1 MFALRGCAVRV
12 LFAFLTLSDIG
23 QEGSAAVSDDD
34 SRTRVLEMPG
44 TRGNLA
50 ISGLAA
56 TLLDGIRAGRSWLQ
70 LAADLGLMP
79 GEVYT
84 ELLPLV
90 AARRL
95 VFMDGEFRP
104 VL

>member
-1 MFALRGCAVRV
+1 M
-12 LFAFLTLSDIG
+12 SN
-23 QEGSAAVSDDD
+23 DDA
-34 SRTRVLEMPG
+34 RTRILELRHAPG
-44 TRGNLA
+44 APGDSALSSLA
-50 ISGLAA
+50 R
-56 TLLDGIRAGRSWLQ
+56 TLLDGIRAGQSWLQ

-90 AARRL
+90 GAHL
-95 VFMDGEFRP
+95 IIFKDGEFRP

>member
-1 MFALRGCAVRV
+1 M
-12 LFAFLTLSDIG
+12 
-23 QEGSAAVSDDD
+23 SDDD
-34 SRTRVLEMPG
+34 SRARVLEMPSMPG
-44 TRGNLA
+44 DLA
-50 ISGLAA
+50 ISPLGA
-56 TLLDGIRAGRSWLQ
+56 TLLASIRAGHSWLD

-90 AARRL
+90 AARHL
-95 VFMDGEFRP
+95 VFMDGEFQP

>member
-1 MFALRGCAVRV
+1 M
-12 LFAFLTLSDIG
+12 SN
-23 QEGSAAVSDDD
+23 DDP
-34 SRTRVLEMPG
+34 RARILEMPHAPG
-44 TRGNLA
+44 VPRDIALSPLA
-50 ISGLAA
+50 V
-56 TLLDGIRAGRSWLQ
+56 TLLGGIHAGRSWLQ

-90 AARRL
+90 AARL
-95 VFMDGEFRP
+95 IAFTDGEFRP

>member
-1 MFALRGCAVRV
+1 MSNDDGRAHILELRRAPGAAGAPAL
-12 LFAFLTLSDIG
+12 S
-23 QEGSAAVSDDD
+23 
-34 SRTRVLEMPG
+34 P
-44 TRGNLA
+44 
-50 ISGLAA
+50 LAA

-90 AARRL
+90 AARQ
-95 VFMDGEFRP
+95 VAFEDGEFHPADRHS
-104 VL
+104 

>member
-1 MFALRGCAVRV
+1 M
-12 LFAFLTLSDIG
+12 SD
-23 QEGSAAVSDDD
+23 QD
-34 SRTRVLEMPG
+34 SRTHILEMTGAPG
-44 TRGNLA
+44 DPSLSPLA
-50 ISGLAA
+50 TALLA
-56 TLLDGIRAGRSWLQ
+56 GIRAGRSWLQ

-104 VL
+104 LI

>member
-1 MFALRGCAVRV
+1 M
-12 LFAFLTLSDIG
+12 
-23 QEGSAAVSDDD
+23 SDDD
-34 SRTRVLEMPG
+34 PRNGRRAGMLEMSGAPG
-44 TRGNLA
+44 TPA
-50 ISGLAA
+50 ISPLAA

-95 VFMDGEFRP
+95 MFMDGEFRP
-104 VL
+104 IL